1 MKKLRNVRQEA
12 GIGGF
17 CGSHILNSIGCECA
31 GAAPTSTTSEG
42 LFLGKSLFRWGHA
55 VAGIVVM
62 GLLIT
67 YGLLSAPLL
76 VADRRLQTI
85 LDRIRRM
92 EHHAKHRHI
101 HTRCCSVYVSH
112 RIPRCPPPG

>member
-67 YGLLSAPLL
+67 YGLLPAPSL

-85 LDRIRRM
+85 LDRIRDDSRLDSNF
-92 EHHAKHRHI
+92 K
-101 HTRCCSVYVSH
+101 
-112 RIPRCPPPG
+112 G